1 MCLVDIDGK
10 VIFAFCYLNN
20 DCKAI
25 ILSCWLNNDGQR
37 IDCIRELTVFCIW
50 IISMIAIIA

>member
-1 MCLVDIDGK
+1 MCLDDIDGK

-20 DCKAI
+20 DCEAI

-37 IDCIRELTVFCIW
+37 IACILYLDNINDCENRVINNP
-50 IISMIAIIA
+50 